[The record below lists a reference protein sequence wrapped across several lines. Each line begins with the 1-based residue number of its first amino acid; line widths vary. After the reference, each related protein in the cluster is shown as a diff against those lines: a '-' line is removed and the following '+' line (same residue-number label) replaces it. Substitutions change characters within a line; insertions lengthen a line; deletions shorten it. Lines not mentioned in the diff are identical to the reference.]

1 MITTRKTKKTHWWYR
16 VTVFF
21 VSICASTTRFFVTA
35 AVNNLPSNEVFLTSI
50 CDCLKE
56 DPKHGI
62 CTSWARR
69 NGYGTM
75 PYWMTRDITNMAH
88 AFDLDRLLH
97 PEPSGCNLTSS
108 DASAFNADLKYWDT
122 SHVTNFEF
130 MFRKAKSFDGKGLKF
145 WGVGNAE
152 SMRGMFEETARFDD
166 NIAFWDLRNVI
177 DLSKL
182 FLNAEKFNQPI
193 GFWDVSSVEIAFA
206 MFEGARRFNKDISAW
221 NWASIYS
228 GTNPTN
234 GCRKKRRALLQ
245 QTEDEQRHSARLCG
259 EENGL
264 KQMFK
269 NAPRFNGDVSR
280 WKGDATTSEQ
290 ENMFEGA
297 GSFNTKWK
305 CKTEF
310 DGPTETCKERHESEI
325 REEISEIR
333 QFFRSS

>member
-1 MITTRKTKKTHWWYR
+1 
-16 VTVFF
+16 
-21 VSICASTTRFFVTA
+21 
-35 AVNNLPSNEVFLTSI
+35 
-50 CDCLKE
+50 
-56 DPKHGI
+56 
-62 CTSWARR
+62 
-69 NGYGTM
+69 
-75 PYWMTRDITNMAH
+75 
-88 AFDLDRLLH
+88 
-97 PEPSGCNLTSS
+97 
-108 DASAFNADLKYWDT
+108 
-122 SHVTNFEF
+122 
-130 MFRKAKSFDGKGLKF
+130 
-145 WGVGNAE
+145 
-152 SMRGMFEETARFDD
+152 MFEETARFDD
-166 NIAFWDLRNVI
+166 NIAFWDLRKSSICRN
-177 DLSKL
+177 

-234 GCRKKRRALLQ
+234 GCRKKRRARALLQ

-325 REEISEIR
+325 EKKSAKSD
-333 QFFRSS
+333 SSSKQLTVLYDIYMCVCVCACVPACLRVFLCMCYCYIYFPTLL

>member
-1 MITTRKTKKTHWWYR
+1 MSD
-16 VTVFF
+16 V
-21 VSICASTTRFFVTA
+21 
-35 AVNNLPSNEVFLTSI
+35 PSLLRSLRL
-50 CDCLKE
+50 D
-56 DPKHGI
+56 DQ
-62 CTSWARR
+62 
-69 NGYGTM
+69 
-75 PYWMTRDITNMAH
+75 
-88 AFDLDRLLH
+88 DLD
-97 PEPSGCNLTSS
+97 PEITLG
-108 DASAFNADLKYWDT
+108 DL
-122 SHVTNFEF
+122 
-130 MFRKAKSFDGKGLKF
+130 
-145 WGVGNAE
+145 
-152 SMRGMFEETARFDD
+152 
-166 NIAFWDLRNVI
+166 
-177 DLSKL
+177 DLSEL
-182 FLNAEKFNQPI
+182 DLCVTPSSSPDWWDI
-193 GFWDVSSVEIAFA
+193 G
-206 MFEGARRFNKDISAW
+206 
-221 NWASIYS
+221 
-228 GTNPTN
+228 
-234 GCRKKRRALLQ
+234 KKRRARALLQ